1 MANSFL
7 TLAIGGGLAAIGIAV
22 IGYTWLTGIARNP
35 EAADKMFTPGII
47 AVALCE
53 FVALLCFVIAFL
65 EKGPAA

>member
-1 MANSFL
+1 MVNSFL
-7 TLAIGGGLAAIGIAV
+7 TLAIGGGMAALGIGI
-22 IGYTWLTGIARNP
+22 IGFKWLDGIARNP

-65 EKGPAA
+65 EKSPAA